1 MKPDDQRNNANIDK
15 QKRLQTANQSKK
27 IVNILTSLH
36 K

>member
-27 IVNILTSLH
+27 KQLTF
-36 K
+36 